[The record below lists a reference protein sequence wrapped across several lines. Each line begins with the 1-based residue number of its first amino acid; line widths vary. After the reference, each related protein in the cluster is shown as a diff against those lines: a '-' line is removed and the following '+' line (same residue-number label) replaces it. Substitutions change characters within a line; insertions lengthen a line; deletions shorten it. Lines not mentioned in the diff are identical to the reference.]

1 MNARLNLAYTG
12 VTFSESADGES
23 DLVRVRNSSQVK
35 SLRDQYQAD
44 LVALIVSDAGDLC
57 GIAYVLPTLEPWFA
71 DWAFSVTHVDC
82 VLSFAHEV
90 GHNLGMQHDPAN
102 ANPDF
107 VPVFPA
113 GFGHFRMNNF
123 RTVMSYPD
131 PCGDC
136 ARILHMSNPRVQW
149 QGMETGISGERD
161 NALLGNRTAPAVANY
176 RLSGI
181 VQTDD
186 FESTMLDS
194 WALNRGGMRTVEPGL
209 HGSGFAVEVPFL
221 GTASRRFVM
230 HRVGDPGLGVNVE
243 LTVNVGQVDLG
254 DAEVEILS
262 FLGRGDRHTALRLR
276 QLGSGY
282 WAILY
287 ARANTGPYR
296 EVARTPL
303 RADFD
308 EVIRVEWLRAS
319 APEIA
324 DGFVRLVKNGGNRGA
339 VRDLA
344 NDEWPVREVRLGV
357 PSGSVGIPP
366 GGSVR
371 IDDYQASVPFIEQV
385 AEE

>member
-1 MNARLNLAYTG
+1 MSRTLPPLNAVRAFEAASRHLSFSRAAEELG
-12 VTFSESADGES
+12 VTQGAVSKHVISLEDFIGAQVF
-23 DLVRVRNSSQVK
+23 VRSPTGLSLTQEGYTLMEALRPAFAMMTDAFAHYHRRPPRSSTC
-35 SLRDQYQAD
+35 R
-44 LVALIVSDAGDLC
+44 
-57 GIAYVLPTLEPWFA
+57 IATLA
-71 DWAFSVTHVDC
+71 
-82 VLSFAHEV
+82 SFAAQVLVPRLPEFRRMH
-90 GHNLGMQHDPAN
+90 
-102 ANPDF
+102 PDIEIEF
-107 VPVFPA
+107 ITSV
-113 GFGHFRMNNF
+113 
-123 RTVMSYPD
+123 
-131 PCGDC
+131 
-136 ARILHMSNPRVQW
+136 
-149 QGMETGISGERD
+149 
-161 NALLGNRTAPAVANY
+161 
-176 RLSGI
+176 RLVDLTREEADIG
-181 VQTDD
+181 V
-186 FESTMLDS
+186 
-194 WALNRGGMRTVEPGL
+194 RY
-209 HGSGFAVEVPFL
+209 
-221 GTASRRFVM
+221 
-230 HRVGDPGLGVNVE
+230 GLGEYEGAV
-243 LTVNVGQVDLG
+243 
-254 DAEVEILS
+254 S
-262 FLGRGDRHTALRLR
+262 
-276 QLGSGY
+276 GSGY

>member
-1 MNARLNLAYTG
+1 
-12 VTFSESADGES
+12 
-23 DLVRVRNSSQVK
+23 
-35 SLRDQYQAD
+35 
-44 LVALIVSDAGDLC
+44 
-57 GIAYVLPTLEPWFA
+57 
-71 DWAFSVTHVDC
+71 
-82 VLSFAHEV
+82 
-90 GHNLGMQHDPAN
+90 
-102 ANPDF
+102 
-107 VPVFPA
+107 
-113 GFGHFRMNNF
+113 
-123 RTVMSYPD
+123 
-131 PCGDC
+131 
-136 ARILHMSNPRVQW
+136 
-149 QGMETGISGERD
+149 
-161 NALLGNRTAPAVANY
+161 
-176 RLSGI
+176 
-181 VQTDD
+181 
-186 FESTMLDS
+186 
-194 WALNRGGMRTVEPGL
+194 MRTVEPGL
-209 HGSGFAVEVPFL
+209 HGPGFALEVPFL

-276 QLGSGY
+276 QMGSGY